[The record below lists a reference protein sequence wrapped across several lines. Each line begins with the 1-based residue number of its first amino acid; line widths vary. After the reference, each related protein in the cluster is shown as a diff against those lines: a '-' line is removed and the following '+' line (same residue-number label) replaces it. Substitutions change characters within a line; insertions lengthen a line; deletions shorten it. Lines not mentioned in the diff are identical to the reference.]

1 MSTNDPTSTSVFTSA
16 TVRASLP
23 LALRFAVYTLLVAA
37 LSVMLPDIVRHHGVE
52 FFYENGSLEW
62 FQFGLLTT
70 NILLFTLSALC
81 LPKHRQLA
89 LLLGCV
95 TAFAATREV
104 DRVLNRLLP
113 VVGWKIGGVFLV
125 VAAWLLVRHHRTL
138 LPQIAAFLRTPAF
151 AVLWAGFM
159 VAVPLAQLVGHGPFF
174 RLFMDEEHVRNIK
187 RVFEESGEFC
197 GYLILLFGTIESILH
212 FATAQEEVH

>member
-113 VVGWKIGGVFLV
+113 VVGWKIGGGVSGGGRLV
-125 VAAWLLVRHHRTL
+125 VSASPSHAATADRGIPAHASLRGTL
-138 LPQIAAFLRTPAF
+138 GRFYGRRAARATGRPWSFFPAF
-151 AVLWAGFM
+151 
-159 VAVPLAQLVGHGPFF
+159 HG
-174 RLFMDEEHVRNIK
+174 
-187 RVFEESGEFC
+187 
-197 GYLILLFGTIESILH
+197 
-212 FATAQEEVH
+212 

>member
-159 VAVPLAQLVGHGPFF
+159 VAVPLAQLVGHGPF
-174 RLFMDEEHVRNIK
+174 
-187 RVFEESGEFC
+187 SGFSWMRSMCATSSASSKKAANC

>member
-95 TAFAATREV
+95 TAFAATRGGSCAEPPV
-104 DRVLNRLLP
+104 TGRGLEDR
-113 VVGWKIGGVFLV
+113 GVFLV

-159 VAVPLAQLVGHGPFF
+159 VAVPLAQLVGHGPF
-174 RLFMDEEHVRNIK
+174 
-187 RVFEESGEFC
+187 SGFSWMRSMC
-197 GYLILLFGTIESILH
+197 ATSSASSKKAAN
-212 FATAQEEVH
+212 FAAI